1 MPGLAVLEDD
11 APSAQSRPIGLPRA
25 AVCLL
30 SPSRIVGEAF
40 GRALATGGWAVD
52 VVDASALDAES
63 RGGSSVGGGEWWEG
77 RTVVIV
83 FESLKLSV
91 PPALRRGDAG
101 QPSLIVLQDGST
113 PTGRLPD
120 RHPVQ
125 RTIESLLKALGESSD
140 ANRLGSNLTARHR
153 DILQLVAIGYTT
165 EEVGDRLGIAAKTV
179 NNHLS
184 TMYRRMNARNLT
196 QAVLMAVRA
205 GLVDFTA

>member
-1 MPGLAVLEDD
+1 MRGLAALEHD
-11 APSAQSRPIGLPRA
+11 APSAQPRPTGVPRA

-30 SPSRIVGEAF
+30 SPSRIIGEAF
-40 GRALATGGWAVD
+40 GRALATGGWAID
-52 VVDASALDAES
+52 VIDASALDVES
-63 RGGSSVGGGEWWEG
+63 QDDASPGGGHWWEG

-83 FESLKLSV
+83 FESLKHSV
-91 PPALRRGDAG
+91 PPGLRRGEVG
-101 QPSLIVLQDGST
+101 QPSLVVLQDGSA
-113 PTGRLPD
+113 PLGQFPD
-120 RHPVQ
+120 RQPVQ
-125 RTIESLLKALGESSD
+125 RTIESLFDTLGESSD

-165 EEVGDRLGIAAKTV
+165 EEVGDRLGIASKTV

-184 TMYRRMNARNLT
+184 TMYRRMHARNLT

>member
-1 MPGLAVLEDD
+1 MPGLAALEYDP
-11 APSAQSRPIGLPRA
+11 PSAQPRPTGTPRA

-30 SPSRIVGEAF
+30 SPSRIIGEAF

-52 VVDASALDAES
+52 VIDASILDGEQ
-63 RGGSSVGGGEWWEG
+63 RGSSSADGGEWWEG

-83 FESLKLSV
+83 FENRKLSV
-91 PPALRRGDAG
+91 PPALRRGEAG
-101 QPSLIVLQDGST
+101 QPSLVVLQDGST
-113 PTGRLPD
+113 PLDHLPD
-120 RHPVQ
+120 SRPVQ
-125 RTIESLLKALGESSD
+125 RTIESLLTALGESSG

-184 TMYRRMNARNLT
+184 TMYRRMHARNLT

-205 GLVDFTA
+205 GLVDFTP